1 MKLLGLVALLA
12 VPASAIA
19 TDPAADK
26 QAQKQERKVCKS
38 DVQSQSRISKRRT
51 CRTIAEWKAEEEMGI
66 ANTPID
72 HSYKAQLGNGE
83 GLSRGPN

>member
-1 MKLLGLVALLA
+1 MKVLGIIALLA

-19 TDPAADK
+19 ADPATDK
-26 QAQKQERKVCKS
+26 QTQKQERKVCKS
-38 DVQSQSRISKRRT
+38 EVQSQSRISKRRT

-72 HSYKAQLGNGE
+72 HSYKAQIGNGQ
-83 GLSRGPN
+83 GLGGGPN